1 MLPRNGC
8 IIGTWDDL
16 MQSGIDLSI
25 ELPEMLEATSDKDQ
39 YVLLEQ
45 NNRIWISGNNERAT
59 LFPVYEYISRI
70 CLR

>member
-1 MLPRNGC
+1 
-8 IIGTWDDL
+8 